1 MNAPYYNGDDNRDEL
16 TTPDPEIP
24 MVCATCGEDAEDY
37 HEGRGVYY
45 CPFHGPDRE
54 PTESR
59 IQATL
64 DAA

>member
-1 MNAPYYNGDDNRDEL
+1 MNAPYYNGDDPREFG
-16 TTPDPEIP
+16 TPDPEIP

-54 PTESR
+54 PTEAR
-59 IQATL
+59 IQAKL
-64 DAA
+64 SAA

>member
-1 MNAPYYNGDDNRDEL
+1 MNYDTWK
-16 TTPDPEIP
+16 TTPPDDDSLPPEIP

-54 PTESR
+54 PTE
-59 IQATL
+59 
-64 DAA
+64 AALQGKLSAA

>member
-1 MNAPYYNGDDNRDEL
+1 
-16 TTPDPEIP
+16 

-54 PTESR
+54 PTESAL
-59 IQATL
+59 QAKL
-64 DAA
+64 SAA